1 MPSDSTKTWS
11 KGCFSNAFHEIWMC
25 SNNSG
30 VSKFFA
36 KKYPIPLPAPVI
48 TKILSLPYVVV
59 KKVAVLFKRKEGS
72 SVNTDN
78 TNLNTDIIETIFFC

>member
-36 KKYPIPLPAPVI
+36 KKYLC
-48 TKILSLPYVVV
+48 SW
-59 KKVAVLFKRKEGS
+59 KKTSEEVLDFF
-72 SVNTDN
+72 
-78 TNLNTDIIETIFFC
+78 LNTSNIENNLIFFAKKSNQDYKIDSICIISTNN